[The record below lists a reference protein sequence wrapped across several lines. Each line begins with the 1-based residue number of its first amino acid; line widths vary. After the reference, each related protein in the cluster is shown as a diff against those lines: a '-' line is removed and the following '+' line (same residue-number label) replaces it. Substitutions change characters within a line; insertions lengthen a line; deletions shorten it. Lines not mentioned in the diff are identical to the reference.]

1 MRMYVPYNGPGKPCR
16 LCGDVLT
23 IFHQCP
29 RLELKEAID
38 DLAVGGA
45 EIQRDGDEVEWA
57 EIRRRFPLTAERII
71 KAMKGGEHERVG
83 QAATGGA
90 EQTP

>member
-16 LCGDVLT
+16 QCGAVLT
-23 IFHQCP
+23 IFHNCP
-29 RLELKEAID
+29 RLELKEAVE
-38 DLAVGGA
+38 DLAIGGA
-45 EIQRDGDEVEWA
+45 EIQRDGVEVEWA

-71 KAMKGGEHERVG
+71 KAMKEVNSERVG